1 MFSVVGAGRETE
13 EDREGSGGKCVC
25 VGGGG
30 RSVFLA
36 APSLREAMFVNQY
49 QVTSGGERNVF

>member
-1 MFSVVGAGRETE
+1 MFSVVEAGGETE
-13 EDREGSGGKCVC
+13 EDREGSGGNW
-25 VGGGG
+25 GGG

-49 QVTSGGERNVF
+49 QVTSGGERDVF